1 MAFMNP
7 SLVRAER
14 DLVDQL
20 SLPDSDNK
28 KRWAGIACLAT
39 SAVIAVGTIAANV
52 LPDYAEQL
60 DQRDLPPTHEEFCE
74 QNREAFL
81 SSCAQYG
88 PDEPTTLDP
97 YLLTPRS

>member
-1 MAFMNP
+1 MVFMNP

-20 SLPDSDNK
+20 SLPDNANK
-28 KRWAGIACLAT
+28 KRWAGIVCLAASGLIT
-39 SAVIAVGTIAANV
+39 VGAIAANV

-60 DQRDLPPTHEEFCE
+60 DQRDLPPTHEEYCE
-74 QNREAFL
+74 ENRDSYM

-88 PDEPTTLDP
+88 PAEPTTLDP
-97 YLLTPRS
+97 YLPTPQS